1 LNEANA
7 TAKVLKVFNLPKKS
21 PLFSQITQ
29 DLLWFCGFFRIFAV
43 DRTIIW
49 FMSHIVEKRKEFNE
63 WQQRPFQVAKKSEER
78 HCCTTCGE
86 EYQGNYCPRCGQSAQ
101 IGRYS
106 FKKAFLLFLD
116 VWGVGNRGMFRS
128 IRDLLLRPGYMIRDY
143 LRGMQMAYFPPFKM
157 LFLLC
162 TLSILVNSGMN
173 IKGVNR
179 FKQQEEKFSIT
190 VQLDNPEE
198 KTDKTLTKAEEKR
211 QQRKKEFINK
221 LDSGEIFMKS
231 FQWINKNISLVYLAC
246 LLLFSVPLYLM
257 FRHSPAIPDLRFSE
271 CFVAM
276 VYITN
281 MLLIYGIFFS
291 LLWPNDTADNVF
303 DLLVIPLVII
313 PVKQFSGYSYW
324 GTIWRT
330 IVAFIPFAAM
340 LILLT
345 VAILFIYGLIYIH
358 Y

>member
-1 LNEANA
+1 MIKQKE
-7 TAKVLKVFNLPKKS
+7 KYRQFKK
-21 PLFSQITQ
+21 
-29 DLLWFCGFFRIFAV
+29 
-43 DRTIIW
+43 
-49 FMSHIVEKRKEFNE
+49 
-63 WQQRPFQVAKKSEER
+63 WQHQPHQVAPLSEEM
-78 HCCTTCGE
+78 HECATCGTHFE
-86 EYQGNYCPRCGQSAQ
+86 GNYCPRCGQSAQ

-173 IKGVNR
+173 IQGVNR
-179 FKQQEEKFSIT
+179 FKELEEEFSIT
-190 VQLDNPEE
+190 VEVDNSEEKTE
-198 KTDKTLTKAEEKR
+198 KTDKKLTKTELEK
-211 QQRKKEFINK
+211 QQKKKEILDK
-221 LDSGEIFMKS
+221 WDSGEIFKKGYK
-231 FQWINKNISLVYLAC
+231 WVNKNIAIVYLGC

-276 VYITN
+276 IYITN
-281 MLLIYGIFFS
+281 MLLIYSIIFS
-291 LLWPNDTADNVF
+291 LLWPNDTADEIF
-303 DLLVIPLVII
+303 TLLILPLVII
-313 PVKQFSGYSYW
+313 PIKQFSGYSYW
-324 GTIWRT
+324 STIWRI
-330 IVAFIPFAAM
+330 IVAFIPFAVIIIM
-340 LILLT
+340 LLI
-345 VAILFIYGLIYIH
+345 AIVFIYSFIYIN